1 MATQDTHYTSMAQ
14 LVESSPVLTAIER
27 ESKRLCLR
35 TASHAHFV
43 SSVWMTN
50 FHRQKLGGAREWLN
64 LIKLTVPA
72 MVSLGPPHPQTNPCA
87 CYNYHRDIFSP
98 LALDFNATI
107 TSFDLKTWGFLVY
120 PDNYNKEANPF
131 ELLMKCILHK
141 GIIPLAMSYFQS
153 FFMTPGPAQ
162 QVYCHRYR
170 EFLKEHL
177 KEFSGSWRLME
188 CLVGICIQ
196 GLQVEALFYPLRRSP
211 MLGKSGA
218 SALLQISHLLV
229 LSSKIMVIPLQ
240 NFLKI

>member
-1 MATQDTHYTSMAQ
+1 M
-14 LVESSPVLTAIER
+14 
-27 ESKRLCLR
+27 
-35 TASHAHFV
+35 
-43 SSVWMTN
+43 
-50 FHRQKLGGAREWLN
+50 
-64 LIKLTVPA
+64 
-72 MVSLGPPHPQTNPCA
+72 
-87 CYNYHRDIFSP
+87 
-98 LALDFNATI
+98 
-107 TSFDLKTWGFLVY
+107 Y

-131 ELLMKCILHK
+131 ELLMKRILHE

-229 LSSKIMVIPLQ
+229 LSSKIVVIPLQ
-240 NFLKI
+240 NFFENMNHICYMWMTRSDGVYSSPDSPESSLSDMFGSTTGTSSLPW